1 MNYYFLAWK
10 RSLDFSGCSSRK
22 ECWMFLLIHTL
33 VSIGCIAADIALNMT
48 TWFDTIYS
56 VISFIPMLSVIIR
69 RLHDINKPGYW
80 VLVFFI
86 PIIGPFWLI
95 YLLTQTTNTFVD
107 GENLA

>member
-1 MNYYFLAWK
+1 MNDYFLAWK

-22 ECWMFLLIHTL
+22 ECWMFLLVHTL
-33 VSIGCIAADIALNMT
+33 VTIGCIAADIALNMT

>member
-1 MNYYFLAWK
+1 
-10 RSLDFSGCSSRK
+10 
-22 ECWMFLLIHTL
+22 MFLLIHTL
-33 VSIGCIAADIALNMT
+33 VAIGCIAADIALNMT